1 MNFRAIL
8 LACLFV
14 LPVSLSFAADAYKCY
29 RMSDTSDNGYKQ
41 SSDEY
46 TDLTVDNGSY
56 KSSIHLKSA
65 SKDVSF
71 ATCEPIEEVESN
83 FYRWFQTECKELI
96 SVDGKP
102 IDFYE
107 PYLIG
112 AYAGISPI
120 IDASYELHAKL
131 VAGSKKAGVKI
142 PERTF
147 VIFSNKKP
155 VYEFF
160 CYRQ

>member
-1 MNFRAIL
+1 MKIRTTL
-8 LACLFV
+8 LICTLV
-14 LPVSLSFAADAYKCY
+14 LPVSLSFAADGYKCN
-29 RMSDTSDNGYKQ
+29 RMSDTSENGYKPVT
-41 SSDEY
+41 DEY
-46 TDLTVDNGSY
+46 IDLTVDNGNY

-65 SKDVSF
+65 SRNVSF
-71 ATCEPIEEVESN
+71 ATCEPIAEVGSN
-83 FYRWFQTECKELI
+83 FYRWFQTECKKLI

-102 IDFYE
+102 FTYE

-112 AYAGISPI
+112 AYAGISPV
-120 IDASYELHAKL
+120 IDSSYELHGKL
-131 VAGSKKAGVKI
+131 VAESAKAGVKI

-147 VIFSNKKP
+147 VIFTDRKP